1 LKGGRTV
8 LGFGQEVD
16 DIFGSPIKLCVAFLS
31 AEPFHFCNGHAVH
44 AEFLQRFTDIVGFE
58 GRIEW
63 DTTKPDGQMVKIFD
77 TSRLAGLGL
86 SCRTTLREGLKKT
99 IEWFAAHY
107 DGKSDG
113 LRI

>member
-1 LKGGRTV
+1 MLFRSVPFFIDGYDSSEPVNVSTGTRV
-8 LGFGQEVD
+8 SIRSL
-16 DIFGSPIKLCVAFLS
+16 
-31 AEPFHFCNGHAVH
+31 AETIA
-44 AEFLQRFTDIVGFE
+44 DIVGFE